1 MTDERSKTRELLEQL
16 ASTEYRRT
24 VRAEQIFRT
33 LREEGRRQDESRPSD
48 TETEMVKRAGQKS

>member
-1 MTDERSKTRELLEQL
+1 MASERSKTRELLEQL

-33 LREEGRRQDESRPSD
+33 LREDARRAEGDRTTDD
-48 TETEMVKRAGQKS
+48 TLAKQAGDKR